1 MRRKNKECI
10 LVILLQSIY
19 TPVVNIHAFTQLSHF
34 CNSIDTIEP
43 LFKKGLDCSSLSVY
57 IGFWSRFCIY
67 LKNTTYNIT
76 CLTRI
81 RLGGGGTQGSIVL
94 ICDTKDPNEPLNELK
109 IVLFFWVNLSWY
121 QTTFK
126 WFLLSNWEIFY

>member
-43 LFKKGLDCSSLSVY
+43 LLKKGFVCSCLSVLY
-57 IGFWSRFCIY
+57 WS
-67 LKNTTYNIT
+67 LKQILY
-76 CLTRI
+76 
-81 RLGGGGTQGSIVL
+81 SS
-94 ICDTKDPNEPLNELK
+94 KD
-109 IVLFFWVNLSWY
+109 
-121 QTTFK
+121 
-126 WFLLSNWEIFY
+126 SNKAAPPKG